1 MAEPHRRRH
10 ELGDRK
16 PSSARP
22 SSATNTA
29 TSGDSYSVYLR
40 LLAAGFYGVS
50 SFIIVIVNKSVLT
63 SYRFPSSTCVGL
75 GHRSSEDREA
85 LGIISFPDTDLSI
98 PRKVTLCFHCLYCM
112 LGIRYQGCLG
122 HNDSTF
128 DLEGYMCIMLN
139 NALTAAGGV
148 YTKQKLDSKELG
160 KYGLLYYNALIMIFP
175 TAAYA
180 YFSGDLQVGL
190 EFDGWSD
197 QLFVMQFSVFNV
209 FTEGPRGWNPKPH
222 QVCIGCYRARR
233 RQRRQQPSSDSQ
245 QAAMGSELVS
255 QVSSVQAGARPGRRH
270 GSHRRRR
277 APTSHGCVNRPA
289 PIRLDHHIFSKGEWR
304 RARLSDHPRAL
315 ITISMDMPVG
325 LRVGTSNR
333 GSADGARI
341 SAVADTGAQSDL
353 WSLEEFLACGFARDD
368 LRPVSLSLSAA
379 NRSPIAIEGAFFARL
394 STTCSGGRV
403 TSCRSMVYVSSSVR
417 AMYLSYESLLNLS
430 LLPVNFPSD
439 DVAGGPKD
447 RRSPDTADT
456 PDQPL
461 SVNATSFILMYS
473 IMLCT
478 QYNSALTTS
487 IVGCIKNILVTYLGM
502 VFGGDYIFSWTNFLG
517 TTPRTETVLSWRWL
531 LFLSDVCFSCFPSI
545 AGSLVY
551 SYITFTQEQT

>member
-1 MAEPHRRRH
+1 
-10 ELGDRK
+10 
-16 PSSARP
+16 
-22 SSATNTA
+22 
-29 TSGDSYSVYLR
+29 
-40 LLAAGFYGVS
+40 
-50 SFIIVIVNKSVLT
+50 
-63 SYRFPSSTCVGL
+63 
-75 GHRSSEDREA
+75 
-85 LGIISFPDTDLSI
+85 
-98 PRKVTLCFHCLYCM
+98 
-112 LGIRYQGCLG
+112 
-122 HNDSTF
+122 
-128 DLEGYMCIMLN
+128 
-139 NALTAAGGV
+139 
-148 YTKQKLDSKELG
+148 
-160 KYGLLYYNALIMIFP
+160 
-175 TAAYA
+175 
-180 YFSGDLQVGL
+180 
-190 EFDGWSD
+190 
-197 QLFVMQFSVFNV
+197 SVFNV

-245 QAAMGSELVS
+245 QAALGSELVS

-270 GSHRRRR
+270 GSHRGRR

-461 SVNATSFILMYS
+461 SVNATRSTNGG
-473 IMLCT
+473 CT
-478 QYNSALTTS
+478 PQGIARRPADRPRDSAMGASPPAPADEASPDLTVPT
-487 IVGCIKNILVTYLGM
+487 GA
-502 VFGGDYIFSWTNFLG
+502 FLG
-517 TTPRTETVLSWRWL
+517 APLTVPQSPPALPQPTRPGRVRRPPARYEPESGSWIRDL
-531 LFLSDVCFSCFPSI
+531 DR
-545 AGSLVY
+545 
-551 SYITFTQEQT
+551 

>member
-1 MAEPHRRRH
+1 MLEHVVV
-10 ELGDRK
+10 K
-16 PSSARP
+16 
-22 SSATNTA
+22 
-29 TSGDSYSVYLR
+29 V
-40 LLAAGFYGVS
+40 LL
-50 SFIIVIVNKSVLT
+50 L
-63 SYRFPSSTCVGL
+63 
-75 GHRSSEDREA
+75 
-85 LGIISFPDTDLSI
+85 
-98 PRKVTLCFHCLYCM
+98 
-112 LGIRYQGCLG
+112 
-122 HNDSTF
+122 
-128 DLEGYMCIMLN
+128 
-139 NALTAAGGV
+139 
-148 YTKQKLDSKELG
+148 
-160 KYGLLYYNALIMIFP
+160 
-175 TAAYA
+175 
-180 YFSGDLQVGL
+180 
-190 EFDGWSD
+190 
-197 QLFVMQFSVFNV
+197 
-209 FTEGPRGWNPKPH
+209 GPRGWNPKPH

-289 PIRLDHHIFSKGEWR
+289 PIRLEHHIFSKGEWR

-325 LRVGTSNR
+325 
-333 GSADGARI
+333 ARPTELGYPP
-341 SAVADTGAQSDL
+341 SRTLARK
-353 WSLEEFLACGFARDD
+353 EFLACGFARDD

-461 SVNATSFILMYS
+461 SVNARGQPTAAAWGQGIA
-473 IMLCT
+473 
-478 QYNSALTTS
+478 QRPANRPRDSAMGASPPAPADEASPDLTVPTGS
-487 IVGCIKNILVTYLGM
+487 
-502 VFGGDYIFSWTNFLG
+502 FLG
-517 TTPRTETVLSWRWL
+517 APLTVPQSPPALPQPTRPGRIYGLNQSKRYPFSLSPEINEEEDEER
-531 LFLSDVCFSCFPSI
+531 I
-545 AGSLVY
+545 Y
-551 SYITFTQEQT
+551 MI